1 MTRMKISFV
10 TLAVLCCAILL
21 GTPQTAAAQ
30 NSTFISPFNVT
41 LLDPCTGELVD
52 LSGSA
57 TTTLAEK
64 VNKDGTTST
73 SVSVVTKGTGL
84 GQTSL
89 GGYVFSESTNFS
101 IKAVTVGEVFDSSFS
116 DKLSLKGDGPT
127 DNWVVREYL
136 RLKID
141 ALGNTQVAIERFTG
155 DQCKG

>member
-1 MTRMKISFV
+1 MTRMNISLV
-10 TLAVLCCAILL
+10 TLPALCCAVLL

-30 NSTFISPFNVT
+30 NSTFITPFQVT

-64 VNKDGTTST
+64 LNKDGSTST
-73 SVSVVTKGTGL
+73 SVSVVTKGSGI

-101 IKAVTVGEVFDSSFS
+101 IKAVTIGETFDSSFS
-116 DKLSLKGDGPT
+116 DKLALKGDGPT

-141 ALGNTQVAIERFTG
+141 ALGNIQIAIERFTG
-155 DQCKG
+155 DLCKG